1 MATALSPVDRSA
13 SLLERD
19 GALAALSGWFAEV
32 SGGGEGRLVFVSGE
46 AGVGKTLLLR
56 RFCEELP
63 AARMLWGSC
72 DPLFTPRP
80 LGPLVDIAQVTGG
93 DFGELVQREA
103 RPHEVAAALLEEL
116 ARRVPTVVVLED
128 VHWADEGT
136 LDVLRLLGRRLRTTP
151 ALVIA
156 SYRDDE
162 LDRAH
167 PLRVVLGELATGAA
181 AARLRL
187 QPLSAEAVARLAEP
201 HDVDADELYRNTAGN
216 PFFVSEVLAAG
227 PGAVPQTVRD
237 AVPRGSRQGIKTPR
251 CSSKLRRPGYKS
263 ADECLEFLNSIVSWS
278 QSGNQARAQIAGR

>member
-1 MATALSPVDRSA
+1 MMATALSSVDRSA
-13 SLLERD
+13 SLLERE
-19 GALAALSGWFAEV
+19 GALAALSGWLAGV

-93 DFGELVQREA
+93 DLGELVQREA

-116 ARRVPTVVVLED
+116 ARRVPTVVIVED

-136 LDVLRLLGRRLRTTP
+136 LDVLRLLGRRLRATP

-156 SYRDDE
+156 SYRDDA

-167 PLRVVLGELATGAA
+167 PLRVVLGELATGDSAA
-181 AARLRL
+181 
-187 QPLSAEAVARLAEP
+187 
-201 HDVDADELYRNTAGN
+201 DV
-216 PFFVSEVLAAG
+216 
-227 PGAVPQTVRD
+227 
-237 AVPRGSRQGIKTPR
+237 
-251 CSSKLRRPGYKS
+251 
-263 ADECLEFLNSIVSWS
+263 
-278 QSGNQARAQIAGR
+278 